1 MRFDLRTPLNDPHT
15 LMKLTSC
22 PLVCAGRR
30 CYATHLPATARTSS
44 SCHHLRRRGC
54 PMTSL
59 HEPYAPILTPPA
71 ALVPFSGLSEP
82 WTRAFVASP
91 PRCDFFQPHSRP
103 HPTPAPDWRL
113 CVCEAV
119 RVDATRVRT
128 LPSLLPL
135 VVQVILC
142 RRMIS
147 RAELIFMLSLWD
159 SASMCRLFAC
169 ACTASRRDTRDRPA
183 MR

>member
-1 MRFDLRTPLNDPHT
+1 MD
-15 LMKLTSC
+15 
-22 PLVCAGRR
+22 
-30 CYATHLPATARTSS
+30 
-44 SCHHLRRRGC
+44 
-54 PMTSL
+54 
-59 HEPYAPILTPPA
+59 
-71 ALVPFSGLSEP
+71 
-82 WTRAFVASP
+82 TRVASP
-91 PRCDFFQPHSRP
+91 SAISFSRVAP
-103 HPTPAPDWRL
+103 LTPAPDWRL

-142 RRMIS
+142 RQMIS
-147 RAELIFMLSLWD
+147 RAELIMLSLWD

>member
-1 MRFDLRTPLNDPHT
+1 MFGLSVAGRSRNASNKPVASPVDGCCASGRWILRFDLRTPLNNPHT

-82 WTRAFVASP
+82 WTRALPAPLRFLSAAL
-91 PRCDFFQPHSRP
+91 RHSRP
-103 HPTPAPDWRL
+103 HQTG
-113 CVCEAV
+113 VCAYA
-119 RVDATRVRT
+119 R
-128 LPSLLPL
+128 
-135 VVQVILC
+135 Q
-142 RRMIS
+142 
-147 RAELIFMLSLWD
+147 
-159 SASMCRLFAC
+159 
-169 ACTASRRDTRDRPA
+169 
-183 MR
+183 